1 MQFTI
6 KLAASIILSAPLF
19 IASIASRS
27 TRRCFS
33 SLKSSGLTVDF
44 RLLFLPH
51 PRVEERGFLD
61 LSSPS
66 MGLSTVSLH
75 KTT

>member
-6 KLAASIILSAPLF
+6 KLAASLILSAALF

-44 RLLFLPH
+44 RLILLH
-51 PRVEERGFLD
+51 PGVEERGFLY

-66 MGLSTVSLH
+66 MGLSTVSLY
-75 KTT
+75 KIT